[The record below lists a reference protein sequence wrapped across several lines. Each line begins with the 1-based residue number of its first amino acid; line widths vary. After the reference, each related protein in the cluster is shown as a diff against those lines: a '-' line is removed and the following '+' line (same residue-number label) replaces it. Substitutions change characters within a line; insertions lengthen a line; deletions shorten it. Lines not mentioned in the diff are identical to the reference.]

1 MRSLGV
7 IKSYPN
13 NPRVAK
19 ALITAAFT
27 GTTFDV
33 QHINLQTERDAEFYA
48 KHPMGKVPVFES
60 PEVNLFE
67 SSAIA
72 YYAASQEH
80 SRLLGFTAVDKA
92 LIIQYALFAENE
104 IHGPASEW
112 LLPLRGLR
120 PYLKP
125 NVDAAQEKV
134 KRTLGALDKI
144 LLTKTYLVGE
154 EITYAD
160 ICVACAL
167 VPLFTLLLDKPLR
180 DEYKNVTRYFRTLTG
195 QKNFKT
201 HLGDIALCETPLKY
215 TPPAKKDAKKDA
227 KPEKKEAKPEKKKAE
242 KKPTEAAAD
251 DDDTP
256 KPAPKVKSA
265 LDLLPPSKFV
275 MDEWKR
281 MYSNNKTDVAMKW
294 FWEHHDP
301 QGYSL
306 WRVDYK
312 YNDELTLV
320 FMSCNLI
327 GGFFARL
334 ERARKYAFGSLIVCG
349 KNNDNTISG
358 YFLIRGQTIPEEVY
372 DAADFE
378 SYTFTKIEPSQYD
391 QKKDEIYKYMA
402 WEVEGFQDGKIFK

>member
-19 ALITAAFT
+19 ALIAAAFT
-27 GTTFDV
+27 GATFDV
-33 QHINLQTERDAEFYA
+33 QPINLATDRDAEFYA
-48 KHPMGKVPVFES
+48 KHPLGKVPVFES
-60 PEVNLFE
+60 AEVDLFE
-67 SSAIA
+67 SSSIA

-80 SRLLGFTAVDKA
+80 SRLLGFTPVDKA
-92 LIIQYALFAENE
+92 LIIQYVLFAENE
-104 IHGPASEW
+104 IHTPTSEW

-125 NVDAAQEKV
+125 NVDAAQDKV

-154 EITYAD
+154 EITFAD
-160 ICVACAL
+160 ISVVCAL
-167 VPLFTLLLDKPLR
+167 VHLFTLILDQPLR
-180 DEYKNVTRYFRTLTG
+180 NEYKNVTRYFRTLVG
-195 QKNFKT
+195 QKHFKA
-201 HLGDIALCETPLKY
+201 HLVHSP
-215 TPPAKKDAKKDA
+215 KKEKKEV
-227 KPEKKEAKPEKKKAE
+227 KKEEPKKEAKKEKKKE
-242 KKPTEAAAD
+242 EPKVD
-251 DDDTP
+251 DEDDTP
-256 KPAPKVKSA
+256 KPAPKVKSP

-294 FWEHHDP
+294 FWENHDP

-312 YNDELTLV
+312 YNDELTIV

-349 KNNDNTISG
+349 ENNNNSISG

-378 SYTFTKIEPSQYD
+378 SYKFTKIEPSQYE

-402 WEVEGFQDGKIFK
+402 WEVEGCQDGKIFK